1 MEPIFTEKKS
11 VISSFIT
18 PWILGFGWKTPEEAK
33 KYIKFGETLNP
44 GYYPCNK
51 KYINDNGAE
60 SVYLR
65 FMDTLFN
72 ENNIDYDLTQ
82 IIGDNVYKPWDCLS
96 GIYQVEINEKMGL
109 VARPNGIT
117 QNNECVVM
125 VDDYLTKFFRDNT
138 EEELEI
144 KLLSTMAVWKAKKGV
159 YIITKMNKII
169 SIDFDNTKWEDIL
182 CKIKLWAKSA
192 F

>member
-1 MEPIFTEKKS
+1 MENIFIQKQS
-11 VISSFIT
+11 VISSFIV
-18 PWILGFGWKTPEEAK
+18 PWILGFGCKTPEEAK
-33 KYIKFGETLNP
+33 KYIKYGETLNP

-51 KYINDNGAE
+51 EHINDNGAE
-60 SVYLR
+60 SLYLR
-65 FMDTLFN
+65 FMDRLFN

-117 QNNECVVM
+117 KNNECVVM
-125 VDDYLTKFFRDNT
+125 VDDYLTKFFRTNT
-138 EEELEI
+138 EEELRI
-144 KLLSTMAVWKAKKGV
+144 KLLATMVVWKAKKGV
-159 YIITKMNKII
+159 YIIKKMNKHIYI
-169 SIDFDNTKWEDIL
+169 EFDNSKWEEIL
-182 CKIKLWAKSA
+182 CKIKLWSETA

>member
-1 MEPIFTEKKS
+1 MESIFIKRDS

-18 PWILGFGWKTPEEAK
+18 PWILGFGCRTPEEAK

-44 GYYPCNK
+44 SYYPCNK
-51 KYINDNGAE
+51 KDIDDNGAE

-65 FMDTLFN
+65 FMDILFN

-109 VARPNGIT
+109 EARPNGIT
-117 QNNECVVM
+117 KNNECVVM
-125 VDDYLTKFFRDNT
+125 VDNYLTNFYRYNT
-138 EEELEI
+138 EE
-144 KLLSTMAVWKAKKGV
+144 
-159 YIITKMNKII
+159 
-169 SIDFDNTKWEDIL
+169 
-182 CKIKLWAKSA
+182 
-192 F
+192 

>member
-1 MEPIFTEKKS
+1 MEPIFTKRES

-18 PWILGFGWKTPEEAK
+18 PWILGFGCKTPEEAK

-51 KYINDNGAE
+51 EAINDFGAE
-60 SVYLR
+60 SVYLT
-65 FMDTLFN
+65 FMDKLFN
-72 ENNIDYDLTQ
+72 ENNINYNLTQ

-117 QNNECVVM
+117 KNNECVVM
-125 VDDYLTKFFRDNT
+125 VDDYVTKFYRDT
-138 EEELEI
+138 KEAIEI

-159 YIITKMNKII
+159 YIIKKMNEII

-182 CKIKLWAKSA
+182 CKIKLWAKSE